1 MLTQRSKSPTMI
13 PAGEAS
19 LSGELSDFNWEVAPL
34 NPVGGGSRKLN
45 KCVTFA
51 LASESSKN
59 SPTYV
64 ELRSYLYFCLKGD
77 KSIDGQ

>member
-1 MLTQRSKSPTMI
+1 MLTQRSKSLTI
-13 PAGEAS
+13 LAGVAS
-19 LSGELSDFNWEVAPL
+19 LSGELSDFNWGVAPL

-59 SPTYV
+59 SPTYGG
-64 ELRSYLYFCLKGD
+64 LRSYF
-77 KSIDGQ
+77 